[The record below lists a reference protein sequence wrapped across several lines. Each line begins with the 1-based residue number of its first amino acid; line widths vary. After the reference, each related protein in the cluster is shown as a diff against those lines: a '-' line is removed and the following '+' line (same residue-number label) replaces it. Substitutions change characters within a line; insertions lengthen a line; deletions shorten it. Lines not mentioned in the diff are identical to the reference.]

1 MIVQLRYVYYLGRNR
16 RVTNF
21 LLIGGSLYALS
32 VMLMYVFSESLS
44 MQANQAYLSQT
55 LITYTLQFVLNALIT
70 WRDRE
75 ANSVE
80 NLKRV
85 AKFIPSKFIVWT
97 VNQCVFAFWSVL
109 GVHYQVANALSVILI
124 MGINYFLFDRL
135 IFTE

>member
-1 MIVQLRYVYYLGRNR
+1 
-16 RVTNF
+16 
-21 LLIGGSLYALS
+21 
-32 VMLMYVFSESLS
+32 

-97 VNQCVFAFWSVL
+97 VNQGVFAFWSVL